1 MAKPIRDKYS
11 GPFRVLERGNKA
23 WKVQV
28 GERVEIISK
37 DHLKPHLGS
46 VAPKATVPPKHGRPR
61 NASVASVILLLRQR
75 SQGGLCNEQVLS

>member
-1 MAKPIRDKYS
+1 MVDKYS
-11 GPFRVLERGNKA
+11 GPLGVLQLGNKA
-23 WKVQV
+23 RKVQV
-28 GERVEIISK
+28 WERVEILRR

-75 SQGGLCNEQVLS
+75 SQGGLRNEQVLS